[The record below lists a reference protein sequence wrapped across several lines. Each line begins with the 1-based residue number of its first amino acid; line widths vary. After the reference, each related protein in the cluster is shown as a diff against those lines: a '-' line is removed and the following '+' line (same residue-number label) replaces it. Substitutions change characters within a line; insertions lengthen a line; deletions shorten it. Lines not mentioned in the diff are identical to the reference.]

1 MVQSLARGLDGLMKK
16 YTPDPLIYALFL
28 TFLTLI
34 LGLFVNA
41 TSPLDILSSWG
52 QGFWA
57 LTDFTLQMVMI
68 LFLGYVLALSSPI
81 KWLLR
86 RLAAWPKNLGQAA
99 VLATLVS
106 LVGCFLNWGFGLII
120 AALFANELGRKF
132 HGRGFSILLACSYSG
147 FLVWHGGL
155 SGSIPLVV
163 STPGNFNEASLSG
176 LVPLSDTIFSVLNL
190 SIVGLHFIFLP
201 SLAYYLMRTSDQFTS
216 LYIEDEVE
224 IRHLEQNHTPADRL
238 ENSPII
244 SLLVVAMALCYLG
257 FELWHDKFRIDLNK
271 INFVLFALSLLFH
284 KTPRKFIFACQQAVA
299 KIWPILV
306 QYPLYAGIMAIM
318 VKSGL
323 ALSISQIFVDWATA
337 KSLPLLVFYSAGLV
351 NIFIP
356 SGGGQWA
363 VQGPMVIS
371 AAKALGSDMNAAMM
385 AVAWGDSWTNMI
397 QPFWALPL
405 LTIAGLK
412 AKDIMGPLVF
422 VFLLSGLIISLCFI
436 LLV

>member
-28 TFLTLI
+28 TVLTLI
-34 LGLFVNA
+34 LGMVVRQHSFIDALTA
-41 TSPLDILSSWG
+41 WG
-52 QGFWA
+52 SGFWA

-68 LFLGYVLALSSPI
+68 LFLGYVLALSAPI
-81 KWLLR
+81 KWSLK
-86 RLAAWPKNLGQAA
+86 RLADLPKNLGQAA

-106 LVGCFLNWGFGLII
+106 LVGCILNWGFGLII
-120 AALFANELGRKF
+120 AALFCNELGRRF
-132 HGRGFSILLACSYSG
+132 NGRGFSILLACSYSG

-163 STPGNFNEASLSG
+163 STPGNFNEALLGSI
-176 LVPLSDTIFSVLNL
+176 VPLSQTVFSPLNL
-190 SIVGLHFIFLP
+190 AIVALHFIFLP
-201 SLAYYLMRTSDQFTS
+201 LLAYYLMRTSDQNKVTK
-216 LYIEDEVE
+216 LEDQVE
-224 IRHLEQNHTPADRL
+224 IHHVHATNTPAERL
-238 ENSPII
+238 ETSPVIPF
-244 SLLVVAMALCYLG
+244 LVVAMALSYMI
-257 FELWHDKFRIDLNK
+257 FEIWHGKFRVDLNK
-271 INFVLFALSLLFH
+271 INFALFALALLFH
-284 KTPRKFIFACQQAVA
+284 KTPRKFIYACQEASA
-299 KIWPILV
+299 KIWPLLI

-318 VKSGL
+318 VQTGL
-323 ALSISQIFVDWATA
+323 AEAMSQLFVDWATE
-337 KSLPLLVFYSAGLV
+337 KTLPLLVFYSAGLV

-371 AAKALGSDMNAAMM
+371 AAKALGSDMNATMM

-422 VFLLSGLIISLCFI
+422 VFLLSGLIISSCFI